1 MQQDEPAHD
10 DLGSSGSRGL
20 VRMIVL
26 ILTTAACTVASIGF
40 WTLPVIVPMG
50 LMVLLGAA
58 GLMVL
63 AMLAVPIRLYRKRRA
78 LIVLGHVL
86 SAVTLRMPLPK
97 YLRAAA
103 TGEPPATRRKLIGI
117 AQRLEEGSSI
127 AAALRGVACDLPP
140 LSLDRLAAAEQNFSF
155 ERTAARMVE
164 QLKLR
169 TQTVDPAANSGTYFC
184 ILAWV
189 LAAVTGTVVVFVEP
203 KMLKI
208 MADFRV
214 APPPVMRIL
223 LLPATG
229 PTTIVVM
236 LVFTLALL
244 GVAFDIGGKLLPIRR
259 KLSARSWIIDLFAWH
274 VPVIGRIVRARNA
287 AAVCEALAAAF
298 AAGRPT
304 PEAIASANLTSLN
317 SVLRRRVTRW
327 QQDIDAG
334 RPLGQSAR
342 ETRIP
347 PLLADLLSGAQLDL
361 SGAAAFAGRAYAATS
376 ERQMLVL
383 RAAAPL
389 LVTAFF
395 AVGVAFIALAVFQP
409 MALLIDTVAT
419 KVYP

>member
-1 MQQDEPAHD
+1 MSKVLFDIRDGVATVTLNRPEVLNAVDDETHHELHAIWDDIEARDDVRVVVLTGAGERAFCAGSDMKSQDQRTGVEY
-10 DLGSSGSRGL
+10 
-20 VRMIVL
+20 
-26 ILTTAACTVASIGF
+26 
-40 WTLPVIVPMG
+40 W
-50 LMVLLGAA
+50 AA
-58 GLMVL
+58 GHPDGYGGLTV
-63 AMLAVPIRLYRKRRA
+63 RR
-78 LIVLGHVL
+78 
-86 SAVTLRMPLPK
+86 
-97 YLRAAA
+97 
-103 TGEPPATRRKLIGI
+103 
-117 AQRLEEGSSI
+117 
-127 AAALRGVACDLPP
+127 
-140 LSLDRLAAAEQNFSF
+140 SL
-155 ERTAARMVE
+155 T
-164 QLKLR
+164 
-169 TQTVDPAANSGTYFC
+169 
-184 ILAWV
+184 
-189 LAAVTGTVVVFVEP
+189 
-203 KMLKI
+203 
-208 MADFRV
+208 
-214 APPPVMRIL
+214 
-223 LLPATG
+223 
-229 PTTIVVM
+229 
-236 LVFTLALL
+236 
-244 GVAFDIGGKLLPIRR
+244 
-259 KLSARSWIIDLFAWH
+259 

-342 ETRIP
+342 EARIP